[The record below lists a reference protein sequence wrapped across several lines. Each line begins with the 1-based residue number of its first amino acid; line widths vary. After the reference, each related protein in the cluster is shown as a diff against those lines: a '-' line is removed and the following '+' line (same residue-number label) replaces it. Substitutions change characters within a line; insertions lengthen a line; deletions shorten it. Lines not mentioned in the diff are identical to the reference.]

1 MSNLFL
7 TIEILNY
14 YPSSFNFNEFKF
26 IFSRNKTVYGDEIS
40 FISKNKIV
48 QKIKLEQKNINF
60 SIKVIKK
67 DSLIGIS
74 NFIIPYNTIL
84 IKKIP
89 VYEKQCLINMTETSK
104 RIMGLDNDNLKIN
117 IHCDIEYINNIES
130 NENKNILQVNRINKI
145 NDSIINKHK
154 HFIYNTIS
162 ENNSSRDENNYKNN
176 KVFLEDS
183 PLKSMNKK
191 SNIVYSKPR
200 NFSSKKKSNKY
211 NIKNVFSSDDDNNND
226 SSYSYDT
233 EEEISKKV
241 IFYDDEFS
249 KFVPNLIKEY
259 PLDNLAKMKD
269 VNEMVLFTK
278 NNIIRFLDYQQ
289 EYNDKCKKAID
300 NYDKYFRLMKKYSQK
315 YANKFKQL
323 KVLEKK
329 EKMNEIKKSLN
340 RNALVSDLFRIVD
353 IKNNEN
359 ELYKEIIGENSNI
372 EDDIDIEENLNINEN
387 IKVNKNYE
395 LLTDILNNCIYNNQ
409 SNNKIKKVI
418 PKILLD
424 NYNLNYHHENK
435 EIKNEENILDISL
448 VDSIDNINNDN
459 NDNSSNNKLK
469 YVESNIY
476 DEIDFELDDCLKEF
490 YNNNKTINIIK
501 FKKIH
506 DNNYNFGNI
515 QIIIIEEGDKIKI
528 KDDKGV
534 FTLEKFLKM
543 NSRV

>member
-7 TIEILNY
+7 TLAILNY

-26 IFSRNKTVYGDEIS
+26 IFSRNKTIYGDEIS

-84 IKKIP
+84 LKRIP
-89 VYEKQCLINMTETSK
+89 VYENQCLINMTESSK
-104 RIMGLDNDNLKIN
+104 RILGLDNDNLKIN
-117 IHCDIEYINNIES
+117 IHCDIEYISNIEN
-130 NENKNILQVNRINKI
+130 NESQKILQVNRSNKI
-145 NDSIINKHK
+145 NDSIINKH
-154 HFIYNTIS
+154 FIYNTID
-162 ENNSSRDENNYKNN
+162 ENNKSKEENNYKNN

-191 SNIVYSKPR
+191 SNLVYSKPR

-211 NIKNVFSSDDDNNND
+211 SVKNIFSSDDNDND

-233 EEEISKKV
+233 EEELSKKV
-241 IFYDDEFS
+241 VFYDEEFS

-259 PLDNLAKMKD
+259 PLDNLTKMKD

-300 NYDKYFRLMKKYSQK
+300 NYDKYFRLLKKYSQK

-329 EKMNEIKKSLN
+329 EKINEIKKSLN
-340 RNALVSDLFRIVD
+340 RNALVSNLFRIVD

-359 ELYKEIIGENSNI
+359 ELYKEIIGENNKI

-387 IKVNKNYE
+387 IKVNKKNN
-395 LLTDILNNCIYNNQ
+395 LLTDILNNCIYYNQ
-409 SNNKIKKVI
+409 NNNKIIKAV

-424 NYNLNYHHENK
+424 NYKLNYHHQNK
-435 EIKNEENILDISL
+435 EIKNEDNILDISL
-448 VDSIDNINNDN
+448 VDSIDNNDNDN
-459 NDNSSNNKLK
+459 NISNKLK

-476 DEIDFELDDCLKEF
+476 DEIDFELDDSLKEF
-490 YNNNKTINIIK
+490 YNNNKNINVIK

-506 DNNYNFGNI
+506 DNNYNYGGI

-534 FTLEKFLKM
+534 FTLEKFLKK
-543 NSRV
+543 NSNI

>member
-1 MSNLFL
+1 MSYLFL
-7 TIEILNY
+7 GLEILNY
-14 YPSSFNFNEFKF
+14 YPSSFDFSEFKF

-40 FISKNKIV
+40 FISKNKII

-74 NFIIPYNTIL
+74 NFIIPYNTVL
-84 IKKIP
+84 LKKIP
-89 VYEKQCLINMTETSK
+89 AYEKECLINMTESSK
-104 RIMGLDNDNLKIN
+104 RILGLDNDNLKIN
-117 IHCDIEYINNIES
+117 IRCNFEYVSNIENNSS
-130 NENKNILQVNRINKI
+130 NKVLHVNRSNKI
-145 NDSIINKHK
+145 NESIINK

-162 ENNSSRDENNYKNN
+162 ENNNSKEENQYNNN

-191 SNIVYSKPR
+191 NNLVYSKPR

-211 NIKNVFSSDDDNNND
+211 NIKNAISSDDNND

-233 EEEISKKV
+233 EEELSQKV
-241 IFYDDEFS
+241 VFYDEEFS

-259 PLDNLAKMKD
+259 PLDNLTKMKD

-278 NNIIRFLDYQQ
+278 NNIIRFLDFQQ
-289 EYNDKCKKAID
+289 EYNDKSKKAID
-300 NYDKYFRLMKKYSQK
+300 IYDKYFKLLRKYSQK
-315 YANKFKQL
+315 YSNKFKQL
-323 KVLEKK
+323 KILEKK
-329 EKMNEIKKSLN
+329 EKINEIKKSLN
-340 RNALVSDLFRIVD
+340 RNALASNLFRIVD

-359 ELYKEIIGENSNI
+359 ELYKEIIGENNNI
-372 EDDIDIEENLNINEN
+372 EDDIDIEGNLNINEN
-387 IKVNKNYE
+387 IKINKNYE
-395 LLTDILNNCIYNNQ
+395 LLTDILNNCIYNNK
-409 SNNKIKKVI
+409 NNSKIKKVI
-418 PKILLD
+418 PKSLLD
-424 NYNLNYHHENK
+424 NYNLNYNHQNK
-435 EIKNEENILDISL
+435 EIKNEDNILDISL
-448 VDSIDNINNDN
+448 VDSIDKINNEEN
-459 NDNSSNNKLK
+459 VNSISNKLK

-490 YNNNKTINIIK
+490 YNNNKNINVIK

-506 DNNYNFGNI
+506 DNNYNFGGI

-543 NSRV
+543 NSNV

>member
-1 MSNLFL
+1 MSYLFL
-7 TIEILNY
+7 SLEILNY
-14 YPSSFNFNEFKF
+14 YPSSFDFSEFKF

-40 FISKNKIV
+40 FISKNKII

-74 NFIIPYNTIL
+74 NFIIPYNTVL
-84 IKKIP
+84 LKRIP
-89 VYEKQCLINMTETSK
+89 AYEKECLINMTESSK
-104 RIMGLDNDNLKIN
+104 RILGLDNDNLKIN
-117 IHCDIEYINNIES
+117 IRCNIEYVNNIENNSS
-130 NENKNILQVNRINKI
+130 NKVLHVNRSNKI
-145 NDSIINKHK
+145 NESIINK

-162 ENNSSRDENNYKNN
+162 ENNNSKDENQYNNN

-191 SNIVYSKPR
+191 NNLVYSKPR

-211 NIKNVFSSDDDNNND
+211 NIKNAISSDDNND

-233 EEEISKKV
+233 EEELSQKV
-241 IFYDDEFS
+241 VFYDEEFS

-259 PLDNLAKMKD
+259 PLDNLTKMKD

-278 NNIIRFLDYQQ
+278 NNILRFLDFQQ
-289 EYNDKCKKAID
+289 EYNDKSKKAID
-300 NYDKYFRLMKKYSQK
+300 IYDKYFKLLRKYSQK
-315 YANKFKQL
+315 YSNKFKQL
-323 KVLEKK
+323 KILEKK
-329 EKMNEIKKSLN
+329 EKINEIKKSLN
-340 RNALVSDLFRIVD
+340 RNALASNLFRIVD

-359 ELYKEIIGENSNI
+359 ELYKEIIGENNNI
-372 EDDIDIEENLNINEN
+372 EDDIDIEGNLNINEN
-387 IKVNKNYE
+387 IKINKNYE
-395 LLTDILNNCIYNNQ
+395 LLTDILNNCIYNNKN
-409 SNNKIKKVI
+409 NNKIKKVI
-418 PKILLD
+418 PKSLLD
-424 NYNLNYHHENK
+424 NYNLNYHHQNK
-435 EIKNEENILDISL
+435 EIKNEDNILDISL
-448 VDSIDNINNDN
+448 VDSIDNINNEEN
-459 NDNSSNNKLK
+459 ANSISNKLK

-490 YNNNKTINIIK
+490 YNNNKNIDVIK

-506 DNNYNFGNI
+506 DNNYNFGGI

-543 NSRV
+543 NSNV

>member
-1 MSNLFL
+1 MSYLFL
-7 TIEILNY
+7 SLEILNY
-14 YPSSFNFNEFKF
+14 YPSSFDFSEFKF

-40 FISKNKIV
+40 FISKNKII

-74 NFIIPYNTIL
+74 NFIIPYNTVL
-84 IKKIP
+84 LKKIP
-89 VYEKQCLINMTETSK
+89 AYEKECLINMTESSK
-104 RIMGLDNDNLKIN
+104 RILGLDNDNLKIN
-117 IHCDIEYINNIES
+117 IRCNFEYVSNIENNSS
-130 NENKNILQVNRINKI
+130 NKVLHVNRSNKI
-145 NDSIINKHK
+145 NESIINK

-162 ENNSSRDENNYKNN
+162 ENNNSKEENQYNNN

-191 SNIVYSKPR
+191 NNLVYSKPR

-211 NIKNVFSSDDDNNND
+211 NIKNAISSDDNND

-233 EEEISKKV
+233 EEELSQKV
-241 IFYDDEFS
+241 VFYDEEFS

-259 PLDNLAKMKD
+259 PLDNLTKMKD

-278 NNIIRFLDYQQ
+278 NNIIRFLDFQQ
-289 EYNDKCKKAID
+289 EYNDKSKKAID
-300 NYDKYFRLMKKYSQK
+300 IYDKYFKLLRKYSQK
-315 YANKFKQL
+315 YSNKFKQL
-323 KVLEKK
+323 KILEKK
-329 EKMNEIKKSLN
+329 EKINEIKKSLN
-340 RNALVSDLFRIVD
+340 RNALASNLFRIVD

-359 ELYKEIIGENSNI
+359 ELYKEIIGENNNI
-372 EDDIDIEENLNINEN
+372 EDDIDIEGNLNINEN
-387 IKVNKNYE
+387 IKINKNYE
-395 LLTDILNNCIYNNQ
+395 LLTDILNNCIYNNK
-409 SNNKIKKVI
+409 NNSKIKKVI
-418 PKILLD
+418 PKSLLD
-424 NYNLNYHHENK
+424 NYNLNYNHQNK
-435 EIKNEENILDISL
+435 EIKNEDNILDISL
-448 VDSIDNINNDN
+448 VDSIDKINNEEN
-459 NDNSSNNKLK
+459 VNSISNKLK

-490 YNNNKTINIIK
+490 YNNNKNINVIK

-506 DNNYNFGNI
+506 DNNYNFGGI

-543 NSRV
+543 NSNV

>member
-1 MSNLFL
+1 MSYLFL
-7 TIEILNY
+7 SLEILNY
-14 YPSSFNFNEFKF
+14 YPSSFDFSEFKF

-40 FISKNKIV
+40 FISKNKII

-74 NFIIPYNTIL
+74 NFIIPYNTVL
-84 IKKIP
+84 LKKMP
-89 VYEKQCLINMTETSK
+89 AYEKECLINMTESSK
-104 RIMGLDNDNLKIN
+104 RILGLDNDNLKIN
-117 IHCDIEYINNIES
+117 IRCNIEYVNNIENNSS
-130 NENKNILQVNRINKI
+130 NKVLHVNRSNKI
-145 NDSIINKHK
+145 NESIINK

-162 ENNSSRDENNYKNN
+162 ENNNSKDENQYNNN

-191 SNIVYSKPR
+191 NNLVYSKPR

-211 NIKNVFSSDDDNNND
+211 NIKNAISSDDNND

-233 EEEISKKV
+233 EEELSQKV
-241 IFYDDEFS
+241 VFYDEEFS

-259 PLDNLAKMKD
+259 PLDNLTKMKD

-278 NNIIRFLDYQQ
+278 NNIIKFLDFQQ
-289 EYNDKCKKAID
+289 EYNDKSKKAID
-300 NYDKYFRLMKKYSQK
+300 IYDKYFKLLRKYSQK
-315 YANKFKQL
+315 YSNKFKQL
-323 KVLEKK
+323 KILEKK
-329 EKMNEIKKSLN
+329 EKINEIKKSLN
-340 RNALVSDLFRIVD
+340 RNALASNLFRIVD

-359 ELYKEIIGENSNI
+359 ELYKEIIGENNNI
-372 EDDIDIEENLNINEN
+372 EDDIDIEGNLNINEN
-387 IKVNKNYE
+387 IKINKNYE
-395 LLTDILNNCIYNNQ
+395 LLTDILNNCIYNNKN
-409 SNNKIKKVI
+409 NNKIKKVI
-418 PKILLD
+418 PKSLLD
-424 NYNLNYHHENK
+424 NYNLNYHHQNK
-435 EIKNEENILDISL
+435 EIKNEDNILDISL
-448 VDSIDNINNDN
+448 VDSIDNINNEEN
-459 NDNSSNNKLK
+459 ANSISNKLK

-490 YNNNKTINIIK
+490 YNNNKNINVIK

-506 DNNYNFGNI
+506 DNNYNFGGI

-543 NSRV
+543 NSNV

>member
-1 MSNLFL
+1 MSYLFL
-7 TIEILNY
+7 SLEILNY
-14 YPSSFNFNEFKF
+14 YPSSFDFREFKF

-40 FISKNKIV
+40 FISKNKII

-74 NFIIPYNTIL
+74 NFIIPYNTVL
-84 IKKIP
+84 LKKIP
-89 VYEKQCLINMTETSK
+89 AYEKECLINMTESSK
-104 RIMGLDNDNLKIN
+104 RILGLDNDNLKIN
-117 IHCDIEYINNIES
+117 IRCNIEYISNIENDAS
-130 NENKNILQVNRINKI
+130 NKVLHVNRSNKI
-145 NDSIINKHK
+145 NESIINK
-154 HFIYNTIS
+154 HFIYNTIN
-162 ENNSSRDENNYKNN
+162 ENNNRKEENQYNNN

-191 SNIVYSKPR
+191 NNLVYSKPR

-211 NIKNVFSSDDDNNND
+211 NIKNAISSDDNND

-233 EEEISKKV
+233 EEELSQKV
-241 IFYDDEFS
+241 VFYDEEFS

-259 PLDNLAKMKD
+259 PLDNLTKMKD
-269 VNEMVLFTK
+269 VNEMVVFTK
-278 NNIIRFLDYQQ
+278 NNIIRFLDFQQ
-289 EYNDKCKKAID
+289 EYNDKSKKAID
-300 NYDKYFRLMKKYSQK
+300 IYDKYFKLLRKYSQK

-323 KVLEKK
+323 KILEKK
-329 EKMNEIKKSLN
+329 EKINEIKKSLN
-340 RNALVSDLFRIVD
+340 RNALASNLFRIVD

-359 ELYKEIIGENSNI
+359 ELYKEIIGENNNI
-372 EDDIDIEENLNINEN
+372 EDDIDIEGNLNINEN
-387 IKVNKNYE
+387 IKINKSYE
-395 LLTDILNNCIYNNQ
+395 LLTDILNNCIYNNKN
-409 SNNKIKKVI
+409 NNKIKKVI
-418 PKILLD
+418 PKRFLD
-424 NYNLNYHHENK
+424 NYNLNYHHQNK
-435 EIKNEENILDISL
+435 EIKNEDNILDISL
-448 VDSIDNINNDN
+448 VDSIDNINNEEN
-459 NDNSSNNKLK
+459 ANSISNKLK

-490 YNNNKTINIIK
+490 YNNNKNINVIK

-506 DNNYNFGNI
+506 DSNYNFGGI

-543 NSRV
+543 NSNV

>member
-7 TIEILNY
+7 TLEILNY
-14 YPSSFNFNEFKF
+14 YPSTFNFNEFKF

-48 QKIKLEQKNINF
+48 QKIKLEQKNINY

-89 VYEKQCLINMTETSK
+89 VYENQCLINMTESSK
-104 RIMGLDNDNLKIN
+104 RLLGLDNDNLKIN
-117 IHCDIEYINNIES
+117 IHCDIEYISNNKI
-130 NENKNILQVNRINKI
+130 NQNKTMLHVNRINKI
-145 NDSIINKHK
+145 NDSIINKH
-154 HFIYNTIS
+154 FIYNTIN
-162 ENNSSRDENNYKNN
+162 ENKKDKEENNYNNN

-191 SNIVYSKPR
+191 NNLVYSKPR
-200 NFSSKKKSNKY
+200 NFSSKKKSNNY
-211 NIKNVFSSDDDNNND
+211 NIKNVISSDNND
-226 SSYSYDT
+226 SSSYSYDT
-233 EEEISKKV
+233 EEELSKKV
-241 IFYDDEFS
+241 VFYDEEFS
-249 KFVPNLIKEY
+249 KFVQNLIKEY
-259 PLDNLAKMKD
+259 PLDNLTKMKD

-300 NYDKYFRLMKKYSQK
+300 NYDKYFRLLKKYSQK
-315 YANKFKQL
+315 YANKYKQL

-329 EKMNEIKKSLN
+329 EKINEIKKSLN
-340 RNALVSDLFRIVD
+340 RNALVSNLFRIAD

-359 ELYKEIIGENSNI
+359 ELYKEIIGENNKI

-387 IKVNKNYE
+387 IKENKNYN
-395 LLTDILNNCIYNNQ
+395 LLTDILNNCIYYNQ
-409 SNNKIKKVI
+409 NNNKIKKIV
-418 PKILLD
+418 PKSLLD
-424 NYNLNYHHENK
+424 NYNLNYHHQNKENK
-435 EIKNEENILDISL
+435 NEANILDISL
-448 VDSIDNINNDN
+448 VDSIDNINNDD
-459 NDNSSNNKLK
+459 NDNKISNKLK

-490 YNNNKTINIIK
+490 YNNNKNINSIK

-506 DNNYNFGNI
+506 DNNYNFGDI

-528 KDDKGV
+528 KDDKGIV
-534 FTLEKFLKM
+534 TLEKFLKM
-543 NSRV
+543 NSN

>member
-1 MSNLFL
+1 MSYLFL
-7 TIEILNY
+7 SLEILNY
-14 YPSSFNFNEFKF
+14 YPSSFDFSEFKF

-40 FISKNKIV
+40 FISKNKII

-74 NFIIPYNTIL
+74 NFIIPYNTVL
-84 IKKIP
+84 LKRIP
-89 VYEKQCLINMTETSK
+89 AYEKECLINMTESSK
-104 RIMGLDNDNLKIN
+104 RILGLDNDNLKIN
-117 IHCDIEYINNIES
+117 IRCNIEYVNNIENNSS
-130 NENKNILQVNRINKI
+130 NKVLHVNRSNKI
-145 NDSIINKHK
+145 NESIINK

-162 ENNSSRDENNYKNN
+162 ENNNSKDENQYNNN

-191 SNIVYSKPR
+191 NNLVYSKPR

-211 NIKNVFSSDDDNNND
+211 NIKNAISSDDNND

-233 EEEISKKV
+233 EEELSQKV
-241 IFYDDEFS
+241 VFYDEEFS

-259 PLDNLAKMKD
+259 PLDNLTKMKD

-278 NNIIRFLDYQQ
+278 NNIIRFLDFQQ
-289 EYNDKCKKAID
+289 EYNDKSKKAID
-300 NYDKYFRLMKKYSQK
+300 IYDKYFKLLRKYSQK
-315 YANKFKQL
+315 YSNKFKQL
-323 KVLEKK
+323 KILEKK
-329 EKMNEIKKSLN
+329 EKINEIKKSLN
-340 RNALVSDLFRIVD
+340 RNALASNLFRIVD

-359 ELYKEIIGENSNI
+359 ELYKEIIGENNNI
-372 EDDIDIEENLNINEN
+372 EDDIDIEGNLNINEN
-387 IKVNKNYE
+387 IKINKNYE
-395 LLTDILNNCIYNNQ
+395 LLTDILNNCIYNNKN
-409 SNNKIKKVI
+409 NNKIKKVI
-418 PKILLD
+418 PKSLLD
-424 NYNLNYHHENK
+424 NYNLNYHHQNK
-435 EIKNEENILDISL
+435 EIKNEDNILDISL
-448 VDSIDNINNDN
+448 VDSIDNINNEEN
-459 NDNSSNNKLK
+459 VNSISNKLK
-469 YVESNIY
+469 YVESNLY

-490 YNNNKTINIIK
+490 YNNNKNINVIK

-506 DNNYNFGNI
+506 DNNYNFGGI

-543 NSRV
+543 NSNV

>member
-26 IFSRNKTVYGDEIS
+26 IFSRNKTAYGDEIS

-104 RIMGLDNDNLKIN
+104 RIMGLDNENLKIN
-117 IHCDIEYINNIES
+117 IHCDIEYISNIEN
-130 NENKNILQVNRINKI
+130 NESKNILQVNRINKI

-183 PLKSMNKK
+183 PLKNTNKK

-241 IFYDDEFS
+241 IFYDEEFS

-300 NYDKYFRLMKKYSQK
+300 NYDKYFRIMKKYSQK

-340 RNALVSDLFRIVD
+340 RNALVSNLFRIVD

-409 SNNKIKKVI
+409 NNNKIKKVI
-418 PKILLD
+418 PKSLLE

-448 VDSIDNINNDN
+448 VDNIDNANNDN
-459 NDNSSNNKLK
+459 NDNNNSNKLK

-490 YNNNKTINIIK
+490 YNNNKNINVIK

>member
-1 MSNLFL
+1 MSYLFL
-7 TIEILNY
+7 SLEILNY
-14 YPSSFNFNEFKF
+14 YPSSFDFSEFKF

-40 FISKNKIV
+40 FISKNKII

-74 NFIIPYNTIL
+74 NFIIPYNTVL
-84 IKKIP
+84 LKKIP
-89 VYEKQCLINMTETSK
+89 AYEKECLINMTESSK
-104 RIMGLDNDNLKIN
+104 RILGLDNDNLKIN
-117 IHCDIEYINNIES
+117 IRCNIEYVNNIENNSS
-130 NENKNILQVNRINKI
+130 NKVLHVNRSNKI
-145 NDSIINKHK
+145 NESIINK

-162 ENNSSRDENNYKNN
+162 ENNNSKDENQYNNN

-191 SNIVYSKPR
+191 NNLVYSKPR

-211 NIKNVFSSDDDNNND
+211 NIKNAISSDDNND

-233 EEEISKKV
+233 EEELSQKV
-241 IFYDDEFS
+241 VFYDEEFS

-259 PLDNLAKMKD
+259 PLDNLTKMKD

-278 NNIIRFLDYQQ
+278 NNIIRFLDFQQ
-289 EYNDKCKKAID
+289 EYNDKSKKAID
-300 NYDKYFRLMKKYSQK
+300 IYDKYFKLLRKYSQK
-315 YANKFKQL
+315 YSNKFKQL
-323 KVLEKK
+323 KILEKK
-329 EKMNEIKKSLN
+329 EKINEIKKSLN
-340 RNALVSDLFRIVD
+340 RNALASNLFRIVD

-359 ELYKEIIGENSNI
+359 ELYKEIIGENNNI
-372 EDDIDIEENLNINEN
+372 EDDIDIEGNLNINEN
-387 IKVNKNYE
+387 IKINKNYE
-395 LLTDILNNCIYNNQ
+395 LLTDILNNCIYNNKN
-409 SNNKIKKVI
+409 NNKIKKVI
-418 PKILLD
+418 PKSLLD
-424 NYNLNYHHENK
+424 NYNLNYHHQNK
-435 EIKNEENILDISL
+435 EIKNEDNILDISL
-448 VDSIDNINNDN
+448 VDSIDNINNEEN
-459 NDNSSNNKLK
+459 VNSISNKLK
-469 YVESNIY
+469 YVESNLY

-490 YNNNKTINIIK
+490 YNNNKNINVIK

-506 DNNYNFGNI
+506 DNNYNFGGI

-543 NSRV
+543 NSNV

>member
-26 IFSRNKTVYGDEIS
+26 IFSRNKTAYGDEIS

-104 RIMGLDNDNLKIN
+104 RIMGLDNENLKIN
-117 IHCDIEYINNIES
+117 IHCDIEYISNIEN
-130 NENKNILQVNRINKI
+130 NESKNILQVNRINKI

-183 PLKSMNKK
+183 PLKNMNKK

-241 IFYDDEFS
+241 IFYDEEFS

-300 NYDKYFRLMKKYSQK
+300 NYDKYFRIMKKYSQK

-340 RNALVSDLFRIVD
+340 RNALVSNLFRIVD

-409 SNNKIKKVI
+409 NNNKIKKVI
-418 PKILLD
+418 PKSLLE

-448 VDSIDNINNDN
+448 VDNIDNANNDN
-459 NDNSSNNKLK
+459 NDNNNSNKLK

-490 YNNNKTINIIK
+490 YNNNKNINVIK

>member
-1 MSNLFL
+1 MSYLFL
-7 TIEILNY
+7 SLEILNY
-14 YPSSFNFNEFKF
+14 YPSSFDFSEFKF

-40 FISKNKIV
+40 FISKNKII

-74 NFIIPYNTIL
+74 NFIIPYNTVL
-84 IKKIP
+84 LKKIP
-89 VYEKQCLINMTETSK
+89 AYEKECLINMTESSK
-104 RIMGLDNDNLKIN
+104 RILGLDNDNLKIN
-117 IHCDIEYINNIES
+117 IRCNFEYVSNIENNSS
-130 NENKNILQVNRINKI
+130 NKVLHVNRSNKI
-145 NDSIINKHK
+145 NESIINK

-162 ENNSSRDENNYKNN
+162 ENINSKDENQYNNN

-191 SNIVYSKPR
+191 NNLVYSKPR

-211 NIKNVFSSDDDNNND
+211 NIKNAISSDDNND

-233 EEEISKKV
+233 EEELSQKV
-241 IFYDDEFS
+241 VFYDEEFS

-259 PLDNLAKMKD
+259 PLDNLTKMKD

-278 NNIIRFLDYQQ
+278 NNIIRFLDFQQ
-289 EYNDKCKKAID
+289 EYNDKSKKAID
-300 NYDKYFRLMKKYSQK
+300 IYDKYFKLLRKYSQK
-315 YANKFKQL
+315 YSNKFKQL
-323 KVLEKK
+323 KILEKK
-329 EKMNEIKKSLN
+329 EKINEIKKSLN
-340 RNALVSDLFRIVD
+340 RNALASNLFRIVD

-359 ELYKEIIGENSNI
+359 ELYKEIIGENNNI
-372 EDDIDIEENLNINEN
+372 EDDIDIEGNLNINEN
-387 IKVNKNYE
+387 IKINKNYE
-395 LLTDILNNCIYNNQ
+395 LLTDILNNCIYNNKN
-409 SNNKIKKVI
+409 NNKIKKVI
-418 PKILLD
+418 PKSLLD
-424 NYNLNYHHENK
+424 NYNLNYHHQNK
-435 EIKNEENILDISL
+435 EIKNEDNILDISL
-448 VDSIDNINNDN
+448 VDSIDNINNEEN
-459 NDNSSNNKLK
+459 VNSISNKLK
-469 YVESNIY
+469 YVESNLY

-490 YNNNKTINIIK
+490 YNNNKNINVIK

-506 DNNYNFGNI
+506 DNNYNFGGI

-543 NSRV
+543 NSNV

>member
-1 MSNLFL
+1 MSYLFL
-7 TIEILNY
+7 SLEILNY
-14 YPSSFNFNEFKF
+14 YPSSFDFSEFKF

-40 FISKNKIV
+40 FISKNKII

-74 NFIIPYNTIL
+74 NFIIPYNTVL
-84 IKKIP
+84 LKRIP
-89 VYEKQCLINMTETSK
+89 AYEKECLINMTESSK
-104 RIMGLDNDNLKIN
+104 RILGLDNDNLKIN
-117 IHCDIEYINNIES
+117 IRCNIEYVNNIENNSS
-130 NENKNILQVNRINKI
+130 NKVLHVNRSNKI
-145 NDSIINKHK
+145 NESIINK

-162 ENNSSRDENNYKNN
+162 ENNNSKDENQYNNN

-191 SNIVYSKPR
+191 NNLVYSKPR

-211 NIKNVFSSDDDNNND
+211 NIKNAISSDDNND

-233 EEEISKKV
+233 EEELSQKV
-241 IFYDDEFS
+241 VFYDEEFS

-259 PLDNLAKMKD
+259 PLDNLTKMKD

-278 NNIIRFLDYQQ
+278 NNIIKFLDFQQ
-289 EYNDKCKKAID
+289 EYNDKSKKAID
-300 NYDKYFRLMKKYSQK
+300 IYDKYFKLLRKYSQK
-315 YANKFKQL
+315 YSNKFKQL
-323 KVLEKK
+323 KILEKK
-329 EKMNEIKKSLN
+329 EKINEIKKSLN
-340 RNALVSDLFRIVD
+340 RNALASNLFRIVD

-359 ELYKEIIGENSNI
+359 ELYKEIIGENNNI
-372 EDDIDIEENLNINEN
+372 EDDIDIEGNLNINEN
-387 IKVNKNYE
+387 IKINKNYE
-395 LLTDILNNCIYNNQ
+395 LLTDILNNCIYNNKN
-409 SNNKIKKVI
+409 NNKIKKVI
-418 PKILLD
+418 PKSLLD
-424 NYNLNYHHENK
+424 NYNLNYHHQNK
-435 EIKNEENILDISL
+435 EIKNEDNILDISL
-448 VDSIDNINNDN
+448 VDSIDNINNEEN
-459 NDNSSNNKLK
+459 ANSISNKLK

-490 YNNNKTINIIK
+490 YNNNKNIDVIK

-506 DNNYNFGNI
+506 DNNYNFGGI

-543 NSRV
+543 NSNV

>member
-1 MSNLFL
+1 MSYLFL
-7 TIEILNY
+7 SLEILNY
-14 YPSSFNFNEFKF
+14 YPSSFDFSEFKF

-40 FISKNKIV
+40 FISKNKII

-74 NFIIPYNTIL
+74 NFIIPYNTVL
-84 IKKIP
+84 LKRIP
-89 VYEKQCLINMTETSK
+89 AYEKECLINMTESSK
-104 RIMGLDNDNLKIN
+104 RILGLDNDNLKIN
-117 IHCDIEYINNIES
+117 IRCNIEYVNNIENNSS
-130 NENKNILQVNRINKI
+130 NKVLHVNRSNKI
-145 NDSIINKHK
+145 NESIINK

-162 ENNSSRDENNYKNN
+162 ENNNSKDENQYNNN

-191 SNIVYSKPR
+191 NNLVYSKPR

-211 NIKNVFSSDDDNNND
+211 NIKNAISSDDNND

-233 EEEISKKV
+233 EEELSQKV
-241 IFYDDEFS
+241 VFYDEEFS

-259 PLDNLAKMKD
+259 PLDNLTKMKD

-278 NNIIRFLDYQQ
+278 NNIIKFLDFQQ
-289 EYNDKCKKAID
+289 EYNDKSKKAID
-300 NYDKYFRLMKKYSQK
+300 IYDKYFKLLRKYSQK
-315 YANKFKQL
+315 YSNKFKQL
-323 KVLEKK
+323 KILEKK
-329 EKMNEIKKSLN
+329 EKINEIKKSLN
-340 RNALVSDLFRIVD
+340 RNALASNLFRIVD

-359 ELYKEIIGENSNI
+359 ELYKQIIGENNNI
-372 EDDIDIEENLNINEN
+372 EADIDIEGNLNINEN
-387 IKVNKNYE
+387 IKINKNYE
-395 LLTDILNNCIYNNQ
+395 LLTDILNNCIYNNKN
-409 SNNKIKKVI
+409 NNKIKKVI
-418 PKILLD
+418 PKSLLD
-424 NYNLNYHHENK
+424 NYNLNYHHQNK
-435 EIKNEENILDISL
+435 EIKNEDNILDISL
-448 VDSIDNINNDN
+448 VDSIDNINNEEN
-459 NDNSSNNKLK
+459 ANSISNKLK

-490 YNNNKTINIIK
+490 YSNNKNIDVIK

-506 DNNYNFGNI
+506 DNNYNFGGI

-543 NSRV
+543 NSNV

>member
-1 MSNLFL
+1 MSYLFL
-7 TIEILNY
+7 SLEILNY
-14 YPSSFNFNEFKF
+14 YPSSFDFSEFKF

-40 FISKNKIV
+40 FISKNKII

-74 NFIIPYNTIL
+74 NFIIPYNTVL
-84 IKKIP
+84 LKKIP
-89 VYEKQCLINMTETSK
+89 AYEKECLINMTESSK
-104 RIMGLDNDNLKIN
+104 RILGLDNDNLKIN
-117 IHCDIEYINNIES
+117 IRCNIEYISNIENDAS
-130 NENKNILQVNRINKI
+130 NKVLHVNRSNKI
-145 NDSIINKHK
+145 NESIINK
-154 HFIYNTIS
+154 HFIYNTIN
-162 ENNSSRDENNYKNN
+162 ENNNRKEENQYNNN

-191 SNIVYSKPR
+191 NNLVYSKPR

-211 NIKNVFSSDDDNNND
+211 NIKNAISSDDNND

-233 EEEISKKV
+233 EEELSQKV
-241 IFYDDEFS
+241 VFYDEEFS

-259 PLDNLAKMKD
+259 PLDNLTKMKD
-269 VNEMVLFTK
+269 VNEMVVFTK
-278 NNIIRFLDYQQ
+278 NNIIRFLDFQQ
-289 EYNDKCKKAID
+289 EYNDKSKKAID
-300 NYDKYFRLMKKYSQK
+300 IYDKYFKLLRKYSQK

-323 KVLEKK
+323 KILEKK
-329 EKMNEIKKSLN
+329 EKINEIKKSLN
-340 RNALVSDLFRIVD
+340 RNALASNLFRIVD

-359 ELYKEIIGENSNI
+359 ELYKEIIGENNNI
-372 EDDIDIEENLNINEN
+372 EDDIDIEGNLNINEN
-387 IKVNKNYE
+387 IKINKNYE
-395 LLTDILNNCIYNNQ
+395 LLTDILNNCIYNNKN
-409 SNNKIKKVI
+409 NNKIKKVI
-418 PKILLD
+418 PKRFLD
-424 NYNLNYHHENK
+424 NYNLNYHHQNK
-435 EIKNEENILDISL
+435 EIKNEDNILDISL
-448 VDSIDNINNDN
+448 VDSIDNINNEEN
-459 NDNSSNNKLK
+459 ANSISNKLK

-490 YNNNKTINIIK
+490 YNNNKNINVIK

-506 DNNYNFGNI
+506 DSNYNFGGI

-543 NSRV
+543 NSNV

>member
-1 MSNLFL
+1 MSYLFL
-7 TIEILNY
+7 SLEILNY
-14 YPSSFNFNEFKF
+14 YPSSFDFSEFKF

-40 FISKNKIV
+40 FISKNKII

-74 NFIIPYNTIL
+74 NFIIPYNTVL
-84 IKKIP
+84 LKRIP
-89 VYEKQCLINMTETSK
+89 AYEKECLINMTESSK
-104 RIMGLDNDNLKIN
+104 RILGLDNDNLKIN
-117 IHCDIEYINNIES
+117 IRCNIEYVNNIENNSS
-130 NENKNILQVNRINKI
+130 NKVLHVNRSNKI
-145 NDSIINKHK
+145 NESIINK

-162 ENNSSRDENNYKNN
+162 ENNNSKDENQYNNN

-191 SNIVYSKPR
+191 NNLVYSKPR

-211 NIKNVFSSDDDNNND
+211 NIKNAISSDDNND

-233 EEEISKKV
+233 EEELSQKV
-241 IFYDDEFS
+241 VFYDEEFS

-259 PLDNLAKMKD
+259 PLDNLTKMKD

-278 NNIIRFLDYQQ
+278 NNIIKFLDFQQ
-289 EYNDKCKKAID
+289 EYNDKSKKAID
-300 NYDKYFRLMKKYSQK
+300 IYDKYFKLLRKYSQK
-315 YANKFKQL
+315 YSNKFKQL
-323 KVLEKK
+323 KILEKK
-329 EKMNEIKKSLN
+329 EKINEIKKSLN
-340 RNALVSDLFRIVD
+340 RNALASNLFRIVD

-359 ELYKEIIGENSNI
+359 ELYKEIIGENNNI
-372 EDDIDIEENLNINEN
+372 EDDIDIEGNLNINEN
-387 IKVNKNYE
+387 IKINKNYE
-395 LLTDILNNCIYNNQ
+395 LLTDILNNCIYNNKN
-409 SNNKIKKVI
+409 NNKIKKVI
-418 PKILLD
+418 PKSLLD
-424 NYNLNYHHENK
+424 NYNLNYHHQNK
-435 EIKNEENILDISL
+435 EIKNEDNILDISL
-448 VDSIDNINNDN
+448 VDSIDNINNEEN
-459 NDNSSNNKLK
+459 ANSISNKLK

-490 YNNNKTINIIK
+490 YSNNKNIDVIK

-506 DNNYNFGNI
+506 DNNYNFGGI

-543 NSRV
+543 NSNV

>member
-1 MSNLFL
+1 MSYLFL
-7 TIEILNY
+7 SLEILNY
-14 YPSSFNFNEFKF
+14 YPSSFDFSEFKF

-40 FISKNKIV
+40 FISKNKII

-74 NFIIPYNTIL
+74 NFIIPYNTVL
-84 IKKIP
+84 LKRIP
-89 VYEKQCLINMTETSK
+89 AYEKECLINMTESSK
-104 RIMGLDNDNLKIN
+104 RILGLDNDNLKIN
-117 IHCDIEYINNIES
+117 IRCNIEYVNNIENNSS
-130 NENKNILQVNRINKI
+130 NKVLNVNRSNKI
-145 NDSIINKHK
+145 NESIINK

-162 ENNSSRDENNYKNN
+162 ENNNSKDENQYNNN

-191 SNIVYSKPR
+191 NNLVYSKPR

-211 NIKNVFSSDDDNNND
+211 NIKNAISSDDNND

-233 EEEISKKV
+233 EEELSQKV
-241 IFYDDEFS
+241 VFYDEEFS

-259 PLDNLAKMKD
+259 PLDNLTKMKD

-278 NNIIRFLDYQQ
+278 NNIIKFLDFQQ
-289 EYNDKCKKAID
+289 EYNDKSKKAID
-300 NYDKYFRLMKKYSQK
+300 IYDKYFKLLRKYSQK
-315 YANKFKQL
+315 YSNKFKQL
-323 KVLEKK
+323 KILEKK
-329 EKMNEIKKSLN
+329 EKINEIKKSLN
-340 RNALVSDLFRIVD
+340 RNALASNLFRIVD

-359 ELYKEIIGENSNI
+359 ELYKEIIGENNNI
-372 EDDIDIEENLNINEN
+372 EDDIDIEGNLNINEN
-387 IKVNKNYE
+387 IKINKNYE
-395 LLTDILNNCIYNNQ
+395 LLTDILNNCIYNNKN
-409 SNNKIKKVI
+409 NNKIKKVI
-418 PKILLD
+418 PKSLLD
-424 NYNLNYHHENK
+424 NYNLNYHHQNK
-435 EIKNEENILDISL
+435 EIKNEDNILDISL
-448 VDSIDNINNDN
+448 VDSIDNINNEEN
-459 NDNSSNNKLK
+459 ANSISNKLK

-490 YNNNKTINIIK
+490 YNNNKNINVIK

-506 DNNYNFGNI
+506 DNNYNFGGI

-543 NSRV
+543 NSNV

>member
-1 MSNLFL
+1 MSYLFL
-7 TIEILNY
+7 SLEILNY
-14 YPSSFNFNEFKF
+14 YPSSFDFSEFKF

-40 FISKNKIV
+40 FISKNKII

-74 NFIIPYNTIL
+74 NFIIPYNTVL
-84 IKKIP
+84 LKKIP
-89 VYEKQCLINMTETSK
+89 AYEKECLINMTESSK
-104 RIMGLDNDNLKIN
+104 RILGLDNDNLKIN
-117 IHCDIEYINNIES
+117 IRCNIEYVNNIENNSS
-130 NENKNILQVNRINKI
+130 NKVLHVNRSNKI
-145 NDSIINKHK
+145 NESIINK

-162 ENNSSRDENNYKNN
+162 ENNNSKDENQYNNN

-191 SNIVYSKPR
+191 NNLVYSKPR

-211 NIKNVFSSDDDNNND
+211 NIKNAISSDDNND

-233 EEEISKKV
+233 EEELSQKV
-241 IFYDDEFS
+241 VFYDEEFS

-259 PLDNLAKMKD
+259 PLDNLTKMKD

-278 NNIIRFLDYQQ
+278 NNIIKFLDFQQ
-289 EYNDKCKKAID
+289 EYNDKSKKAID
-300 NYDKYFRLMKKYSQK
+300 IYDKYFKLLRKYSQK
-315 YANKFKQL
+315 YSNKFKQL
-323 KVLEKK
+323 KILEKK
-329 EKMNEIKKSLN
+329 EKINEIKKSLN
-340 RNALVSDLFRIVD
+340 RNALASNLFRIVD

-359 ELYKEIIGENSNI
+359 ELYKEIIGENNNI
-372 EDDIDIEENLNINEN
+372 EDDIDIEGNLNINEN
-387 IKVNKNYE
+387 IKINKNYE
-395 LLTDILNNCIYNNQ
+395 LLTDILNNCIYNNKN
-409 SNNKIKKVI
+409 NNKIKKVI
-418 PKILLD
+418 PKSLLD
-424 NYNLNYHHENK
+424 NYNLNYHHQNK
-435 EIKNEENILDISL
+435 EIKNEDNILDISL
-448 VDSIDNINNDN
+448 VDSIDNINNEEN
-459 NDNSSNNKLK
+459 ANSISNKLK

-490 YNNNKTINIIK
+490 YNNNKNIDVIK

-506 DNNYNFGNI
+506 DNNYNFGGI

-543 NSRV
+543 NSNV

>member
-1 MSNLFL
+1 MSYLFL
-7 TIEILNY
+7 TLEILNY

-26 IFSRNKTVYGDEIS
+26 VFSRNKTVYGDEIS
-40 FISKNKIV
+40 FISKNKII
-48 QKIKLEQKNINF
+48 QKVKLEQKNINF

-74 NFIIPYNTIL
+74 NYIIPYNTIL
-84 IKKIP
+84 LKKMP
-89 VYEKQCLINMTETSK
+89 TYEKECIINMTESSK
-104 RIMGLDNDNLKIN
+104 RILGLDNDNLKIN
-117 IHCDIEYINNIES
+117 IHCDIDYISSIENDGS
-130 NENKNILQVNRINKI
+130 KKVLLVNKINKI
-145 NDSIINKHK
+145 NDSIINKH
-154 HFIYNTIS
+154 FNYNTIN
-162 ENNSSRDENNYKNN
+162 ENNNNKEKNQYNNN

-183 PLKSMNKK
+183 PLKNMNKK
-191 SNIVYSKPR
+191 NNIVYSKPI

-211 NIKNVFSSDDDNNND
+211 NIKNAISSEENND

-241 IFYDDEFS
+241 VFYDEEFS

-259 PLDNLAKMKD
+259 PLDNLTKMKD
-269 VNEMVLFTK
+269 VNEMILFTK

-289 EYNDKCKKAID
+289 EYNDKCKKGID
-300 NYDKYFRLMKKYSQK
+300 TYDKYFRLLKKYSQK

-329 EKMNEIKKSLN
+329 EKINEIKKSLN
-340 RNALVSDLFRIVD
+340 RNALASNIFRIAE

-359 ELYKEIIGENSNI
+359 ELYKEIIGENNNL
-372 EDDIDIEENLNINEN
+372 EDDIDLEENLNINEN

-409 SNNKIKKVI
+409 NNNKIKKVI
-418 PKILLD
+418 PKSLLD

-435 EIKNEENILDISL
+435 EIKNEENALDISL
-448 VDSIDNINNDN
+448 VDNSDNINNED
-459 NDNSSNNKLK
+459 NDNNNKLK

-476 DEIDFELDDCLKEF
+476 DEIDFELDDCLQKF
-490 YNNNKTINIIK
+490 YNKNKKINAIK

-506 DNNYNFGNI
+506 DNNYNFGDI

-543 NSRV
+543 NSNV

>member
-7 TIEILNY
+7 TLEILNY

-40 FISKNKIV
+40 FTSKNKIV

-84 IKKIP
+84 LKRIP
-89 VYEKQCLINMTETSK
+89 VYENQCLINMTESSK
-104 RIMGLDNDNLKIN
+104 RIFGLDNDNLKIN
-117 IHCDIEYINNIES
+117 IHCGIEYISNIENNVS
-130 NENKNILQVNRINKI
+130 KKILHVNRSNKI
-145 NDSIINKHK
+145 NDSIVNK
-154 HFIYNTIS
+154 HFIYNTMNDNNN
-162 ENNSSRDENNYKNN
+162 NNSKEENNYNNN

-183 PLKSMNKK
+183 PLKSMIKK
-191 SNIVYSKPR
+191 NNLVYSKPR
-200 NFSSKKKSNKY
+200 NFSSKKKSSNY
-211 NIKNVFSSDDDNNND
+211 NIKSVISSDNNND

-241 IFYDDEFS
+241 VFYDEEFS

-259 PLDNLAKMKD
+259 PLDNLTKMKD
-269 VNEMVLFTK
+269 VNDMVLFTK

-300 NYDKYFRLMKKYSQK
+300 NYDKYFRLLKKYSQK

-329 EKMNEIKKSLN
+329 EKINEIKKSLN
-340 RNALVSDLFRIVD
+340 RNALVSNLFRIVD

-359 ELYKEIIGENSNI
+359 ELYKEIIGENNNI
-372 EDDIDIEENLNINEN
+372 EDDIDIEGNLNINEN
-387 IKVNKNYE
+387 IQVNKNYN
-395 LLTDILNNCIYNNQ
+395 LLTDILNNCIYYNQNNY
-409 SNNKIKKVI
+409 KIKKAI
-418 PKILLD
+418 PKSLLD
-424 NYNLNYHHENK
+424 NYNLNYHHQNK
-435 EIKNEENILDISL
+435 EIKNEDNILDISL
-448 VDSIDNINNDN
+448 VDTLDNINNND
-459 NDNSSNNKLK
+459 NDNSNSNKLK

-490 YNNNKTINIIK
+490 YNKNKNINAIK

-506 DNNYNFGNI
+506 DNNYNFGDI

-528 KDDKGV
+528 KDDKGI

-543 NSRV
+543 NSNV